1 MGFGVI
7 AANKQSLVKES
18 TSEREREAVRVRY
31 TYYIYNM
38 LIYIYMFICCPEYL
52 YTIQIAGLLD

>member
-38 LIYIYMFICCPEYL
+38 LIYICLFVVLNI
-52 YTIQIAGLLD
+52 YTPYR